1 MINNKHL
8 HETPKMTAIRIIDI
22 LLVEDNPKGIKLTK
36 EVRTEEKIKNMLRVV
51 NEGEKAIN

>member
-1 MINNKHL
+1 
-8 HETPKMTAIRIIDI
+8 MTAIRIIDI